1 MTMQMFVLSF
11 VSSKTLFAQLM
22 QSYLI
27 ASMYG
32 IFAYISRKN
41 QLNVGDVGEDTYH
54 TWMVQV

>member
-1 MTMQMFVLSF
+1 MTMQMFVLSC

-32 IFAYISRKN
+32 IFAYISCIN
-41 QLNVGDVGEDTYH
+41 QLNVGDVGEYTYH